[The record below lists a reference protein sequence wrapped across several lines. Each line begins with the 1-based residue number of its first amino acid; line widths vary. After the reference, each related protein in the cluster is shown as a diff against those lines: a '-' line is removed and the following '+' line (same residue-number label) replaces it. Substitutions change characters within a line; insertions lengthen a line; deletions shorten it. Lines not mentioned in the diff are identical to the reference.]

1 MVLPGIR
8 ASFGFQL
15 IAVFDQRCA
24 GVHEREARF
33 SRRQRSSRKC
43 LTAIGSSG
51 LIDRVRCWAHSQPNF
66 NYCV

>member
-24 GVHEREARF
+24 GVHEGETRF
-33 SRRQRSSRKC
+33 
-43 LTAIGSSG
+43 
-51 LIDRVRCWAHSQPNF
+51 
-66 NYCV
+66 